1 MIKVLKTTPLE
12 ELWGEVGHFFP
23 LLSICQAG
31 NLKSEEIPAACFVF
45 PFLCFFPLSFSL
57 QLPVTVILTSSP
69 LHGNHVTW
77 KSPLVRSGQLFCCSG
92 SRTSEAHNALWLH
105 RSGVGGS
112 NIILMLCCEL
122 SRHTWVEKRYAG
134 MHRWALIS
142 KAALGPVWFY
152 FILDSN
158 LLPVSSTP
166 LIPPSPS
173 YWPPLAHTAPIFIRL
188 IAAVFA
194 TFPTTP
200 SVCAPLRLW
209 RELRP
214 VTWGINCVVETCI
227 LWGMRGRC
235 RPSFGS
241 AVVPRTGREGTAG
254 LRLCYWRSY
263 GAGRDIYCLR
273 EVFTPL

>member
-1 MIKVLKTTPLE
+1 M
-12 ELWGEVGHFFP
+12 
-23 LLSICQAG
+23 
-31 NLKSEEIPAACFVF
+31 
-45 PFLCFFPLSFSL
+45 
-57 QLPVTVILTSSP
+57 
-69 LHGNHVTW
+69 
-77 KSPLVRSGQLFCCSG
+77 
-92 SRTSEAHNALWLH
+92 
-105 RSGVGGS
+105 
-112 NIILMLCCEL
+112 
-122 SRHTWVEKRYAG
+122 
-134 MHRWALIS
+134 
-142 KAALGPVWFY
+142 
-152 FILDSN
+152 
-158 LLPVSSTP
+158 SSTP

-241 AVVPRTGREGTAG
+241 AVVPRTGGEGTAG

-273 EVFTPL
+273 EGFHASLNLNSGHGGPFFPFFCAGAFLLTVHYFICIVFMQRNVQVKLSFIPLLKN